1 MKFISLC
8 LPMISS
14 RTSLLQPAEE
24 LQFVWCELLSEALAA
39 LWSSSVTSDPDRWL
53 KWDPL
58 RPESLEAPKLHSKA
72 EHMVSGLPH
81 LVTV

>member
-1 MKFISLC
+1 M
-8 LPMISS
+8 
-14 RTSLLQPAEE
+14 
-24 LQFVWCELLSEALAA
+24 WCELLSEALAA

-53 KWDPL
+53 KWNPL

-81 LVTV
+81 MMLTLFCLSLSCSIMCTC